1 MMTKPLVRYT
11 VVSVLCLD
19 PRRRAVLLVEQ
30 QRRGEDGLVWS
41 LPGGTWE
48 IDESA
53 EQAAVRETK
62 EETGLDVVLKG
73 LYDSRVEVME
83 MPDMRVAAFIL
94 TYEGECVG
102 GELRPQD
109 PDGQI
114 RQAAWVPVEQV
125 DQLRFRYPAQ
135 RELIKRYARERW
147 GMWFAPP
154 VMDTT
159 PHGEEEKR

>member
-1 MMTKPLVRYT
+1 MTAKPLVRYT

-30 QRRGEDGLVWS
+30 QRRGDGEPAWS

-53 EQAAVRETK
+53 EQAAIRETK
-62 EETGLDVVLKG
+62 EETGLDIVLKG

-114 RQAAWVPVEQV
+114 RQAAWVPVEAL
-125 DQLRFRYPAQ
+125 DRFTFQFPAQ
-135 RELIKRYARERW
+135 RDLIKRYVRERW
-147 GMWFAPP
+147 GIWPAPYLSHP
-154 VMDTT
+154 T
-159 PHGEEEKR
+159 PRVEDETS

>member
-1 MMTKPLVRYT
+1 MTTKPLVRYT
-11 VVSVLCLD
+11 IVSVLCVD

-30 QRRGEDGLVWS
+30 ERRGENGLFWS

-53 EQAAVRETK
+53 EEAAIRETK
-62 EETGLDVVLKG
+62 EETGLDIVLKG

-83 MPDMRVAAFIL
+83 MPDVQVAVFIL

-109 PDGQI
+109 PDAQV
-114 RQAAWVPVEQV
+114 RRAAWIPVEEIDRLTFQ
-125 DQLRFRYPAQ
+125 FPAQ
-135 RELIKRYARERW
+135 RDLIKRYVAERW
-147 GMWFAPP
+147 GLSFAPRERP
-154 VMDTT
+154 V
-159 PHGEEEKR
+159 P